1 MPYNVKLIQY
11 GNGTFEI
18 RLYDSLMDANT
29 KYDSRVD
36 IAKREENVLGQILR
50 DIDDL
55 HLKVKKAEREEKQL
69 IYNPFTGQKEKL
81 IDISDDAEF
90 ARSMRSSRNRT
101 IQSIY
106 KYARQAV
113 WNFFVTLT
121 FNREFVDR
129 FDYKECND
137 KVRNWLKH
145 QHSRFAPDLK
155 YLFVPEQHKSGA
167 WHFHGL
173 ISDVGDMAFADSGHT
188 TKTGQVIY
196 NLSGWRFGFSTATSV
211 TDTNRVSG
219 YVTKYITKD
228 LCGTTQY
235 ANRFLRSRNLGEPV
249 EDTFL
254 IEGDKSDFIETM
266 INSLGVDLIYKKRYK
281 GLFPTEYLYYK

>member
-18 RLYDSLMDANT
+18 RLYDSLMDVNI
-29 KYDSRVD
+29 KYDSRID
-36 IAKREENVLGQILR
+36 IAKREDSALGQILR
-50 DIDDL
+50 DHDEIVCDFKRTDR
-55 HLKVKKAEREEKQL
+55 VEKQL

-121 FNREFVDR
+121 FNRESVDR

-137 KVRNWLKH
+137 KVRVWLNNQKR
-145 QHSRFAPDLK
+145 SYAPDLK

-173 ISDVGDMAFADSGHT
+173 IADVGDMAFSDSGHT
-188 TKTGQVIY
+188 TKTGQIIY
-196 NLSGWRFGFSTATSV
+196 NLSGWRFGFSTATAV

-219 YVTKYITKD
+219 YIVKYITKD
-228 LCGTTQY
+228 LCGATQY
-235 ANRFLRSRNLGEPV
+235 ANRFLRSRNLGEPI
-249 EDTFL
+249 EDEFL
-254 IEGDKSDFIETM
+254 IEGNKSEFVEKLV
-266 INSLGVDLIYKKRYK
+266 NSLGIELTYQKRYE
-281 GLFPTEYLYYK
+281 GMFPLEYLYYK

>member
-18 RLYDSLMDANT
+18 RLYDSLMDSNI

-36 IAKREENVLGQILR
+36 IAKREDNALGQILR
-50 DIDDL
+50 DIDDS

-81 IDISDDAEF
+81 IDISDDSEF

-106 KYARQAV
+106 KYARQAL
-113 WNFFVTLT
+113 WSYFVTLT
-121 FNREFVDR
+121 FNQEFVDR

-173 ISDVGDMAFADSGHT
+173 IADVGDMAFADSGHT
-188 TKTGQVIY
+188 TKMGQIIY
-196 NLSGWRFGFSTATSV
+196 NLSGWRFGFSTATAV
-211 TDTNRVSG
+211 TDTSRVSG
-219 YVTKYITKD
+219 YITKYITKD
-228 LCGTTQY
+228 LCGATQY
-235 ANRFLRSRNLGEPV
+235 ANRFLRSRNLGEPI
-249 EDTFL
+249 EDEFL
-254 IEGDKSDFIETM
+254 IEGDKSEFLKILVD
-266 INSLGVDLIYKKRYK
+266 SLGVEMTYKKRYE
-281 GLFPTEYLYYK
+281 GMFPLEYLYYK

>member
-1 MPYNVKLIQY
+1 MPYNAKLIQY

-18 RLYDSLMDANT
+18 RLYDLFMDANI
-29 KYDSRVD
+29 KYDSMLDVARRGD
-36 IAKREENVLGQILR
+36 DSLAQILQAHKEFV
-50 DIDDL
+50 L
-55 HLKVKKAEREEKQL
+55 ECKKLDREEKQL
-69 IYNPFTGQKEKL
+69 VYNPFTGQKEKL

-121 FNREFVDR
+121 FNQEFVDR
-129 FDYKECND
+129 FDYKECNE

-155 YLFVPEQHKSGA
+155 YLFVPEQHKNGA

-173 ISDVGDMAFADSGHT
+173 ISNVGDMAFADSGHT
-188 TKTGQVIY
+188 TKMGQVIY
-196 NLSGWRFGFSTATSV
+196 NLSGWRFGFSTATAV
-211 TDTNRVSG
+211 TDTSRVSG
-219 YVTKYITKD
+219 YITKYITKD
-228 LCGTTQY
+228 LCGATQY
-235 ANRFLRSRNLGEPV
+235 ANRFLRSRNLGEPI

-254 IEGDKSDFIETM
+254 IEGDKSDFVETM
-266 INSLGVDLIYKKRYK
+266 VNSLGIDLTYKKRYE

>member
-1 MPYNVKLIQY
+1 MPYNAKLIQY

-18 RLYDSLMDANT
+18 RLYDSLMDSNI

-36 IAKREENVLGQILR
+36 IAKREDNALGQILR

-81 IDISDDAEF
+81 IDISDDSEF

-106 KYARQAV
+106 KYARQAL
-113 WNFFVTLT
+113 WSYFVTLT
-121 FNREFVDR
+121 FNQEFVDR
-129 FDYKECND
+129 FNYKECND

-173 ISDVGDMAFADSGHT
+173 ISDVGDMVFADSGHT

-196 NLSGWRFGFSTATSV
+196 NFSGWRFGFSTATSV
-211 TDTNRVSG
+211 TDTSRVSG
-219 YVTKYITKD
+219 YITKYITKD
-228 LCGTTQY
+228 LCGATQY
-235 ANRFLRSRNLGEPV
+235 ANRFLRSRNLGEPI
-249 EDTFL
+249 EDEFL
-254 IEGDKSDFIETM
+254 IEGDKSEFLKILVD
-266 INSLGVDLIYKKRYK
+266 SLGVEMTYKKRYE
-281 GLFPTEYLYYK
+281 GMFPLEYLYYK

>member
-1 MPYNVKLIQY
+1 MPYNAKLIQY
-11 GNGTFEI
+11 GNGTYEI
-18 RLYDSLMDANT
+18 RLYDSLMDANI

-36 IAKREENVLGQILR
+36 IAKREDSVFGQILR

-55 HLKVKKAEREEKQL
+55 HLKVKRAEREEKQL
-69 IYNPFTGQKEKL
+69 TFNPFTGQKEKL

-121 FNREFVDR
+121 FNQESVDR

-137 KVRNWLKH
+137 KVRVWLNNQKR
-145 QHSRFAPDLK
+145 SYAPDLK
-155 YLFVPEQHKSGA
+155 YLFVPEQHKDGA

-173 ISDVGDMAFADSGHT
+173 IADVGDMAFADSEHT
-188 TKTGQVIY
+188 TKTGQIIY
-196 NLSGWRFGFSTATSV
+196 NLSGWRFGFSTATVV
-211 TDTNRVSG
+211 TDTSRVSG
-219 YVTKYITKD
+219 YITKYITKD
-228 LCGTTQY
+228 LCGATQY
-235 ANRFLRSRNLGEPV
+235 ANRFLRSRNLGEPI
-249 EDTFL
+249 EDKFL
-254 IEGDKSDFIETM
+254 IEGDKFDFIEM
-266 INSLGVDLIYKKRYK
+266 MVNSLGVDLIYQKRYE
-281 GLFPTEYLYYK
+281 GIFPLEYLYYK